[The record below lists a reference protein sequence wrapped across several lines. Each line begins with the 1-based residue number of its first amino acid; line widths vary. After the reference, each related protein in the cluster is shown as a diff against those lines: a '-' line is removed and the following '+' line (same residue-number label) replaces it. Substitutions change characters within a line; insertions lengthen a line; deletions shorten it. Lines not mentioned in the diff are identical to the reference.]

1 MDAMDGSGLRLELR
15 LVLQQ
20 EMLKARLV
28 CSHLRKWA
36 EPGGQGIA
44 AAAVVADR
52 GDGLV
57 DHPPEFAFED

>member
-1 MDAMDGSGLRLELR
+1 
-15 LVLQQ
+15 
-20 EMLKARLV
+20 MLKARLV